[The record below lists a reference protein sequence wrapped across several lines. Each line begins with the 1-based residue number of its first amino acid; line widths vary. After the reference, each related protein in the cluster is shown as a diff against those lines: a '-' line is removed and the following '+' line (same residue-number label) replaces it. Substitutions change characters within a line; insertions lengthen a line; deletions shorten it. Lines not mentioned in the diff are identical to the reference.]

1 MNQAFDQYR
10 ELYYDGGV
18 CSVYLWE
25 TGKENTSSFAG
36 SILFKKAG
44 DGSQKIK
51 GCWDSIHIFEV
62 RYLDCAEICQKYG
75 VFSFKV
81 IYNFTQ
87 VLPYEQVIVYKLTT
101 TVMLWLQTNTED
113 CGMLNLGGSLTRQF
127 EKQSEK
133 FPSHSHICEIG
144 KLVEEAE
151 NKVKLWLQN
160 KFHSKL
166 ESLDIP
172 KYNPDIQIRTSLNT
186 IYFGKTR
193 DVVNSLRSSIPLSE
207 RDKNRVKVMIHKA
220 PGQ

>member
-1 MNQAFDQYR
+1 MDFSHQVPLSVFRVSSCDVFSIFVKSSSNCLDQLRQLEIEMNQAFDQYR

-25 TGKENTSSFAG
+25 TGKDNTSSFAG

-62 RYLDCAEICQKYG
+62 
-75 VFSFKV
+75 
-81 IYNFTQ
+81 
-87 VLPYEQVIVYKLTT
+87 LPYEQVIVYKLTT
-101 TVMLWLQTNTED
+101 TVMLWLQTNTDD

-127 EKQSEK
+127 EKQSER

-151 NKVKLWLQN
+151 NK
-160 KFHSKL
+160 
-166 ESLDIP
+166 
-172 KYNPDIQIRTSLNT
+172 IRTSLNT

-207 RDKNRVKVMIHKA
+207 RDKNRVKLQA
-220 PGQ
+220 ELGQRLSRDVQM

>member
-62 RYLDCAEICQKYG
+62 RVSRHLGCPAISANSR
-75 VFSFKV
+75 VFLSFKV

-101 TVMLWLQTNTED
+101 TVMLWLQTNTDD

-151 NKVKLWLQN
+151 NKVKLWLH
-160 KFHSKL
+160 K
-166 ESLDIP
+166 E
-172 KYNPDIQIRTSLNT
+172 KYNLGIQIRTSLNT

-207 RDKNRVKVMIHKA
+207 RDKNRAKVMIHKA
-220 PGQ
+220 PGLPAGQ